1 MELLLWIES
10 NSFVEWTRTTGW
22 VYPWVISFHSIG
34 MGFLVG
40 VIFMIDLR
48 VLGLGSFPV
57 ARLERFLLV
66 IRIAFFVS
74 LASGIVLFAID
85 AQHFFFSPSFRI
97 KILLVVLGVAT
108 SWILIRMAFREDV
121 AWTVDEGSI
130 APAAAKMV
138 AGLSF
143 LCWAGAILAGRLTAY
158 LP

>member
-1 MELLLWIES
+1 MDILLWIEGS
-10 NSFVEWTRTTGW
+10 SFVEWTRTTGW

-40 VIFMIDLR
+40 VIFMVVLR

-66 IRIAFFVS
+66 VLIAFIVS
-74 LASGIVLFAID
+74 LASGIVLFALD
-85 AQHFFFSPSFRI
+85 AQRFFLSPSFRI
-97 KILLVVLGVAT
+97 KILLIVLGATT
-108 SWILIRMAFREDV
+108 SWILARMAFRDDA
-121 AWTVDEGSI
+121 AWSVNEGST
-130 APAAAKMV
+130 APVSAKMV